1 MKGVFLMKKL
11 VVIFAILTMIVCG
24 AYAEE
29 LDLESMSLDELVT
42 LHRRLDAEI
51 KERTACTDESA
62 PFYHG
67 NYVVGQ
73 DIKAGTYAFTCTY
86 KTEGH
91 YDMAIYVYE
100 NAEAQENYER
110 LNVIG
115 LQVGDTGTF
124 TVRDGN
130 ILSVQNGMGEIRQ
143 AGGFFVP

>member
-1 MKGVFLMKKL
+1 MKRLIIVFAVLM
-11 VVIFAILTMIVCG
+11 MIVCCG
-24 AYAEE
+24 QAEE
-29 LDLESMSLDELVT
+29 LDLQSMTLGELVT
-42 LHRRLDAEI
+42 LHQRIDAEI
-51 KERTACTDESA
+51 KARTACTDESA

-73 DIKAGTYAFTCTY
+73 DISAGTYAFTCTQ

-91 YDMAIYVYE
+91 YEMAIYVYE
-100 NAEAQENYER
+100 NAEAKENYEK

-130 ILSVQNGMGEIRQ
+130 ILSVQNGLGEIRQ